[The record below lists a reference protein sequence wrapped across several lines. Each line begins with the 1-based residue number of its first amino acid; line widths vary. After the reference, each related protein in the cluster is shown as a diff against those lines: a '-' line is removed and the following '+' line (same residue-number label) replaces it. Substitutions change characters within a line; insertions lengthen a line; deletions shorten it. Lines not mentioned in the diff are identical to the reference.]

1 MGHNG
6 KTMKQLGAFFAKGGT
21 CMWFAPSGGRDRRDA
36 ETGKVLNPTP
46 KTLKTLKS
54 DGRGAETGKC
64 LGTLHSGKLD
74 F

>member
-36 ETGKVLNPTP
+36 ETGKVLNPTL
-46 KTLKTLKS
+46 TLENLEE
-54 DGRGAETGKC
+54 RQARC
-64 LGTLHSGKLD
+64 
-74 F
+74 

>member
-36 ETGKVLNPTP
+36 ETGKVLNPTL
-46 KTLKTLKS
+46 TLDNL
-54 DGRGAETGKC
+54 EE
-64 LGTLHSGKLD
+64 
-74 F
+74 